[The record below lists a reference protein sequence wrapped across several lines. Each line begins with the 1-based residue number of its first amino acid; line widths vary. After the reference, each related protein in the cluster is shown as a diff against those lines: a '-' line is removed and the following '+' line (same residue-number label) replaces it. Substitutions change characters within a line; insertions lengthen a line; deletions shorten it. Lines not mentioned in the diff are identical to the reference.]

1 MKSIKRIVPLLIVFL
16 FLLIFFF
23 ASGPLYIVREGN
35 QAVVTRFGSIAE
47 VRTDAGL
54 YFKIPAADMVTTYPK
69 RILSI
74 DGDPQRIPTKENQ
87 FIVVDTTSRWKIAD
101 PKLFYTS
108 FKTIENASNRLSD
121 IIDSATRTVV
131 TANRLSE
138 IVRSSNIINERAAKA
153 VAAEDE
159 ETKEIE
165 SLVNVNTTI
174 EAVVRGRGA
183 LCEEMTAAANA
194 LVSDYGIT
202 VIDIVPRQIKY
213 SDELTES
220 VYNRM
225 IKDRSQVA
233 QAYRSLGEAKKTGW
247 IGRLENEKR
256 TISSD
261 AYRRAEE
268 IKGQA
273 DAEAA
278 RIYAEAYNRDP
289 EFYAFWKSMESYAN
303 TLKGRDATYST
314 NMDYFRYLYSSEGR
328 R

>member
-1 MKSIKRIVPLLIVFL
+1 V
-16 FLLIFFF
+16 
-23 ASGPLYIVREGN
+23 AGEGAP
-35 QAVVTRFGSIAE
+35 QQGGEAE
-47 VRTDAGL
+47 TE
-54 YFKIPAADMVTTYPK
+54 AADNAAD
-69 RILSI
+69 LSSQLAI
-74 DGDPQRIPTKENQ
+74 D
-87 FIVVDTTSRWKIAD
+87 
-101 PKLFYTS
+101 
-108 FKTIENASNRLSD
+108 
-121 IIDSATRTVV
+121 
-131 TANRLSE
+131 
-138 IVRSSNIINERAAKA
+138 
-153 VAAEDE
+153 
-159 ETKEIE
+159 
-165 SLVNVNTTI
+165 SLVNANTLVEQVTKGRRQLSI
-174 EAVVRGRGA
+174 E
-183 LCEEMTAAANA
+183 MANEA
-194 LVSDYGIT
+194 RKLAGEYGIEL
-202 VIDIVPRQIKY
+202 IDIVPRQIKY

-314 NMDYFRYLYSSEGR
+314 NMDYFRYLYSPEGR

>member
-1 MKSIKRIVPLLIVFL
+1 MKSIKRIVLPLVVFL

-153 VAAEDE
+153 AGSSSPGSSKRPGPSCSKAG
-159 ETKEIE
+159 
-165 SLVNVNTTI
+165 S
-174 EAVVRGRGA
+174 
-183 LCEEMTAAANA
+183 
-194 LVSDYGIT
+194 
-202 VIDIVPRQIKY
+202 PRY
-213 SDELTES
+213 P
-220 VYNRM
+220 
-225 IKDRSQVA
+225 
-233 QAYRSLGEAKKTGW
+233 
-247 IGRLENEKR
+247 
-256 TISSD
+256 SSRD
-261 AYRRAEE
+261 AYSSSGSPSYSSSTRSTVLETTDTFLLVTPSGQEVFLLVRRAERKRPLAHPE
-268 IKGQA
+268 ELTYPCCLPTLGELGEVPPREEPRMSVHETEPRRRPRGQA
-273 DAEAA
+273 
-278 RIYAEAYNRDP
+278 P
-289 EFYAFWKSMESYAN
+289 
-303 TLKGRDATYST
+303 TL
-314 NMDYFRYLYSSEGR
+314 
-328 R
+328 

>member
-1 MKSIKRIVPLLIVFL
+1 MRRECGELEQFFTALNAMPVDGIMVGNLGTLKLARTLTKLPVQADHSFNIFNHLAVTFL
-16 FLLIFFF
+16 KENGLTMAA
-23 ASGPLYIVREGN
+23 ASYELSFR
-35 QAVVTRFGSIAE
+35 QLRDIAE
-47 VRTDAGL
+47 
-54 YFKIPAADMVTTYPK
+54 
-69 RILSI
+69 
-74 DGDPQRIPTKENQ
+74 
-87 FIVVDTTSRWKIAD
+87 
-101 PKLFYTS
+101 
-108 FKTIENASNRLSD
+108 NAVLP
-121 IIDSATRTVV
+121 
-131 TANRLSE
+131 
-138 IVRSSNIINERAAKA
+138 
-153 VAAEDE
+153 
-159 ETKEIE
+159 
-165 SLVNVNTTI
+165 I
-174 EAVVRGRGA
+174 EAVVHGRGA
-183 LCEEMTAAANA
+183 LCEKMTAAANA

-314 NMDYFRYLYSSEGR
+314 NMDYFRYLYSPEGR